1 MTFQSRSKLKR
12 GELVTVRIEKD
23 KSRPSVVV
31 QSDLFTTPRSITVIP
46 ITTTITS
53 LPIRVRIQPS
63 KKNGLRETSEIM
75 VDKITTLDYEKIG
88 DSCGHIEEDVLLKV
102 DENLTK
108 FLGLRRSFS
117 LSSLPLEVAW
127 QMVKMIRRFL

>member
-12 GELVTVRIEKD
+12 GEVVTVRIEKD

-31 QSDLFTTPRSITVIP
+31 QSDLFTTPRSVTVIP

-63 KKNGLRETSEIM
+63 KKNGLRVK

-117 LSSLPLEVAW
+117 LRSLPLEVAS
-127 QMVKMIRRFL
+127 QMVKMISRFL